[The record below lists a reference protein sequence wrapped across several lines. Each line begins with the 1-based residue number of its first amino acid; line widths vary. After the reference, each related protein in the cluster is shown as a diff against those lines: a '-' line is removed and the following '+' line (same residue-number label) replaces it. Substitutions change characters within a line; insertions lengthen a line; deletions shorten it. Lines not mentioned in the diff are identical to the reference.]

1 MAFKDVKAGL
11 KAAKDAV
18 SKEEYR
24 DVLRIC
30 EVKMFSS
37 SSFKMQLAV
46 ICCESDLITFNRF
59 RCRLFLT
66 WTARATWPAYLR
78 GWPI

>member
-18 SKEEYR
+18 SKEEYN

-30 EVKMFSS
+30 EVK
-37 SSFKMQLAV
+37 
-46 ICCESDLITFNRF
+46 TFGRH
-59 RCRLFLT
+59 
-66 WTARATWPAYLR
+66 
-78 GWPI
+78 